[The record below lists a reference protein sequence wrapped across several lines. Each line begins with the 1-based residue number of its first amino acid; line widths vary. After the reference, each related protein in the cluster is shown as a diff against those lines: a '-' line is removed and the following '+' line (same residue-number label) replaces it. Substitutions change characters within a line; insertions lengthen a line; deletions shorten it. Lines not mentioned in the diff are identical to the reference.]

1 VGTYDAE
8 EEGGLVGLQR
18 GLRVQGVESMG
29 AVNKGRNYGGAAE
42 LFDELQA
49 VSSWQRLAED
59 GGGRGEGV
67 DLLEGLVVDEAGGV
81 FWDFQLAFLD
91 VLAEFPGEAGRVSRV
106 VFGSEAG
113 RRGSLSHDST
123 RAKLKDVHM
132 RDETYM
138 VVAGGDNLHLGGVYS
153 KP

>member
-29 AVNKGRNYGGAAE
+29 AVNEGRNYGGAAE

-59 GGGRGEGV
+59 GGGERV

>member
-29 AVNKGRNYGGAAE
+29 AVNEGRNYGGAAE
-42 LFDELQA
+42 LFDELQG
-49 VSSWQRLAED
+49 VSRWQRLAEE
-59 GGGRGEGV
+59 GGRERV

>member
-29 AVNKGRNYGGAAE
+29 AVNEGRNYGGAAE

-59 GGGRGEGV
+59 GGG
-67 DLLEGLVVDEAGGV
+67 GG
-81 FWDFQLAFLD
+81 
-91 VLAEFPGEAGRVSRV
+91 G
-106 VFGSEAG
+106 
-113 RRGSLSHDST
+113 
-123 RAKLKDVHM
+123 
-132 RDETYM
+132 
-138 VVAGGDNLHLGGVYS
+138 
-153 KP
+153 

>member
-29 AVNKGRNYGGAAE
+29 AVNEGRNYGGAAE

-59 GGGRGEGV
+59 GGGEGV

-138 VVAGGDNLHLGGVYS
+138 VVAGGDNRHLGGVYS